1 MTDHLQICPKCKEPV
16 NEIADCNSATCP
28 TMRAF
33 NSWWLASKYMQVVH
47 SDKNTRQIALDGWN
61 AARTTHDDTTLL
73 KQCLDAL
80 TCSDTADDPGHRC
93 GHCDDYVDRNGT
105 LRTALR
111 ERLI

>member
-1 MTDHLQICPKCKEPV
+1 MDAEPV
-16 NEIADCNSATCP
+16 AY
-28 TMRAF
+28 
-33 NSWWLASKYMQVVH
+33 LAW
-47 SDKNTRQIALDGWN
+47 RDGNPCYEGDDAVCEDAVWPVDHDDDRISMPVYLHP
-61 AARTTHDDTTLL
+61 AHDDTALL

-111 ERLI
+111 ERLETK